1 LFIGPSRIEFSLHK
15 AENHPIITAMEA
27 LVFLIGA
34 VLIGTPI
41 LAILAYTRVQ
51 RLSEQISTL
60 RPQDLVGRI
69 YALEQRLDRLEKLI
83 QSGPVFAA
91 PASTREGQAAES
103 PAATQA
109 PTPPATP
116 EPPNQ
121 VSSQSWNPVSP
132 SPNPS
137 IHPADNAAV
146 WPTASAPS
154 APRPP
159 VLSTPAH
166 APHDLGSRD
175 LESLIGGSWFNRL
188 GILALIVA
196 VSLFLKYAFDNN
208 WIGASGRIA
217 IGLLLGAAMLPWS
230 QWLLG
235 RGYSYFSEGIAALGQ
250 ATLLL
255 SIWAGCRYYTLF
267 SLDVGFAAMIAVT
280 AVMAAV
286 AIGRNS
292 ERIAVLSLIG
302 GFLTPMLLSTGRDQ
316 EVALFVYLLIL
327 GAGLLVIAAFRD
339 WRSLAPLSFFLT
351 QIYFWGYYSEF
362 YRPAKLTTTLAFATL
377 FFLLYLALPIVRA
390 VREGDLESLEI
401 FVVLL
406 NSFAY
411 LGALYV
417 MLWPEYRWPL
427 TLAVLLLSAIHLG
440 ISRYVRSSKPGE
452 WTVSQQLLAGLALT
466 FVTIAIP
473 IRLDGKWITLAFAV
487 EAALLVRMGYRSLAP
502 LLRLAGYLLL
512 SIAALRVLFIPLPAT
527 QFLFNERFATYLGV
541 IFCMGFVL
549 YSARQQ
555 YGDSKESL
563 EQSPDATALA
573 ALSIVMN
580 VYALIALSLELWDY
594 FGRSAT
600 IGIDRG
606 LAQHLA
612 LSILWTT
619 YATVLLVIGMKKH
632 SQLLRWQAL
641 ILFGAAVLK
650 VFFYDSSFLERF
662 YRILSFFILG
672 IVLMIVSFLYQKKS
686 ARDRLPS

>member
-1 LFIGPSRIEFSLHK
+1 MG
-15 AENHPIITAMEA
+15 A

-34 VLIGTPI
+34 ILVGTPI
-41 LAILAYTRVQ
+41 LSLLAYTRVQ
-51 RLSEQISTL
+51 RLSELLGAL
-60 RPQDLVGRI
+60 RPQDLIGRI
-69 YALEQRLDRLEKLI
+69 YALEQRLDRLERLI
-83 QSGPVFAA
+83 QSGATAA
-91 PASTREGQAAES
+91 PVTAREDHADES
-103 PAATQA
+103 PATPQPALLT
-109 PTPPATP
+109 PTPELP
-116 EPPNQ
+116 
-121 VSSQSWNPVSP
+121 SQESRQSAKPIP
-132 SPNPS
+132 SPHQPPVQPVNIPTVP
-137 IHPADNAAV
+137 PAASASGLPKLPV
-146 WPTASAPS
+146 LTPIPTAQRAS
-154 APRPP
+154 
-159 VLSTPAH
+159 
-166 APHDLGSRD
+166 GD

-188 GILALIVA
+188 GILALIIS
-196 VSLFLKYAFDNN
+196 VSFFLKFAFDNN

-267 SLDVGFAAMIAVT
+267 SLDVGFAAMIGVT

-316 EVALFVYLLIL
+316 EVALFVYLLVL

-339 WRSLAPLSFFLT
+339 WRTLAPLSFFFT

-362 YRPAKLTTTLAFATL
+362 YRPVKLPTTLAFATL
-377 FFLLYLALPIVRA
+377 FFLLYLALPILRA
-390 VREGDLESLEI
+390 VREGDLESVDV

-440 ISRYVRSSKPGE
+440 ISRFVRSNKAGE

-512 SIAALRVLFIPLPAT
+512 SIAALRVLFIPLPAA

-549 YSARQQ
+549 YSAQQQ
-555 YGDSKESL
+555 YADSKETVK
-563 EQSPDATALA
+563 QSPDATALA

-612 LSILWTT
+612 LSILWTS

-650 VFFYDSSFLERF
+650 VFLYDSSFLERF
-662 YRILSFFILG
+662 YRILSFFVLG
-672 IVLMIVSFLYQKKS
+672 IVLMVVSFLYQKKS
-686 ARDRLPS
+686 ARDRVPS

>member
-1 LFIGPSRIEFSLHK
+1 
-15 AENHPIITAMEA
+15 M
-27 LVFLIGA
+27 
-34 VLIGTPI
+34 
-41 LAILAYTRVQ
+41 
-51 RLSEQISTL
+51 
-60 RPQDLVGRI
+60 
-69 YALEQRLDRLEKLI
+69 DRLEKLI
-83 QSGPVFAA
+83 QSGATAA
-91 PASTREGQAAES
+91 PVMAREGHADES
-103 PAATQA
+103 PA
-109 PTPPATP
+109 TPQPAVLTPTP
-116 EPPNQ
+116 EPP
-121 VSSQSWNPVSP
+121 SQESRQPAKPIP
-132 SPNPS
+132 SPH
-137 IHPADNAAV
+137 HPPVQPVNI
-146 WPTASAPS
+146 PTVPPAASAPGL
-154 APRPP
+154 PKLP
-159 VLSTPAH
+159 VLSPIPTSQRAS
-166 APHDLGSRD
+166 GD

-188 GILALIVA
+188 GILALIIS
-196 VSLFLKYAFDNN
+196 VSFFLKFAFDNN

-267 SLDVGFAAMIAVT
+267 SLDVGFAAMIGVT

-316 EVALFVYLLIL
+316 EVTLFVYLLIL

-339 WRSLAPLSFFLT
+339 WRTLAPLSFFFT

-362 YRPAKLTTTLAFATL
+362 YRPVKLTTTLAFATL
-377 FFLLYLALPIVRA
+377 FFLLYLALPILRA
-390 VREGDLESLEI
+390 VREGDLESVDI

-406 NSFAY
+406 NSFTY
-411 LGALYV
+411 LGALYI

-440 ISRYVRSSKPGE
+440 ISRYVRSGKPGE

-487 EAALLVRMGYRSLAP
+487 EAALLVRLGYRSLAP

-512 SIAALRVLFIPLPAT
+512 SIAALRVLFIPLSAA

-549 YSARQQ
+549 YSAQQQ
-555 YGDSKESL
+555 YADSKETVK
-563 EQSPDATALA
+563 QSPDATALA

-612 LSILWTT
+612 LSILWTS

-650 VFFYDSSFLERF
+650 VFLYDSSFLERF
-662 YRILSFFILG
+662 YRILSFFVLG
-672 IVLMIVSFLYQKKS
+672 IVLMVVSFLYQKKS
-686 ARDRLPS
+686 ARDRVPS

>member
-1 LFIGPSRIEFSLHK
+1 LFIGPSHAEIHLHK
-15 AENHPIITAMEA
+15 AQIHPIIAAMAA

-34 VLIGTPI
+34 ILIGTPI

-51 RLSEQISTL
+51 KLSEQLGAL
-60 RPQDLVGRI
+60 RPQDLIGRI
-69 YALEQRLDRLEKLI
+69 YALEQRLDRLEESIKV
-83 QSGPVFAA
+83 GGAFAA
-91 PASTREGQAAES
+91 PTAAKEGQAAES
-103 PAATQA
+103 PVATQA
-109 PTPPATP
+109 PPHEATP
-116 EPPNQ
+116 DLPSQDLNQ
-121 VSSQSWNPVSP
+121 PQIPVSP
-132 SPNPS
+132 SAIPPT
-137 IHPADNAAV
+137 HPANKAAV
-146 WPTASAPS
+146 SPTASAPS
-154 APRPP
+154 VPRLP
-159 VLSTPAH
+159 VLSTPTH
-166 APHDLGSRD
+166 ATQHTSRD

-267 SLDVGFAAMIAVT
+267 SLDVGFAAMIGVT

-377 FFLLYLALPIVRA
+377 FFLLYLALPILRA
-390 VREGDLESLEI
+390 IREGDLESIEI

-452 WTVSQQLLAGLALT
+452 WPVSQQLLAGLALT

-549 YSARQQ
+549 YSARRQL
-555 YGDSKESL
+555 GDSKESL

-641 ILFGAAVLK
+641 VLFGAAVLK
-650 VFFYDSSFLERF
+650 VFFYDSSFLQRF

-672 IVLMIVSFLYQKKS
+672 IVLMVVSFLYQKKS